1 VLLLSINLGEINKE
15 EAKKLENYEGL
26 FIIKPDIKE
35 EDVKGIFKTIA
46 DHVSKNGGSI
56 KKEEI
61 WGKKQLVYPVKKFKE
76 GYYYKLDFTAPA
88 DAIAKMESSYKLN
101 QDILRTMI
109 TRR

>member
-1 VLLLSINLGEINKE
+1 MN
-15 EAKKLENYEGL
+15 NYETL
-26 FIIKPDIKE
+26 FIIKPDMKE
-35 EDVKGIFKTIA
+35 EDIKTLFKVLSDGVTK
-46 DHVSKNGGSI
+46 SGGAI
-56 KKEEI
+56 TKEES

-88 DAIAKMESSYKLN
+88 SAITKLESSYKLN